1 MAKIIMDE
9 MKRTRD
15 SLRTMLTG
23 AQEACRLTI
32 RLVHG
37 EEEAEPLVTR
47 ILKLEE
53 TADNE
58 MVRIT
63 EELTEIVGK
72 LFLAG
77 LLKRAVVCDSVV
89 AHDTEAMLDLLQ
101 SVTENWMRMLEQDP
115 GAITDEIRILLDS
128 MLQNCIVM
136 LEKAIDILDG
146 RDISEHTLKFIME
159 VDGNINQAN
168 LRAHE
173 TLLLDKGEKRT
184 VIRMI
189 RIVKSIENLG
199 DKIKSVASYLLFI
212 RTGEFIKV

>member
-15 SLRTMLTG
+15 SLRSLLSHT
-23 AQEACRLTI
+23 QEACRLTI
-32 RLVHG
+32 RLINGG
-37 EEEAEPLVTR
+37 EEPHGLVEQ

-53 TADNE
+53 NSDQE

-63 EELTEIVGK
+63 ENLSEIVGK

-89 AHDTEAMLDLLQ
+89 AHEAEAMLDLCQ
-101 SVTENWMRMLEQDP
+101 SVAENWMRILEHDP
-115 GAITDEIRILLDS
+115 QAVTHEVRILLDS

-146 RDISEHTLKFIME
+146 RDISEHTLKFILE
-159 VDGNINQAN
+159 LEGNVNQAN
-168 LRAHE
+168 IKAHE
-173 TLLLDKGEKRT
+173 SLLLEKFDKRSI
-184 VIRMI
+184 IRMI
-189 RIVKSIENLG
+189 RIVKAIENLG
-199 DKIKSVASYLLFI
+199 DKIKSTSSYLLFI

>member
-15 SLRTMLTG
+15 ALRSLLSQT
-23 AQEACRLTI
+23 QEACRLTI
-32 RLVHG
+32 RLING
-37 EEEAEPLVTR
+37 EEEPQGLVDQ
-47 ILKLEE
+47 ILGLEE
-53 TADNE
+53 NADKE

-63 EELTEIVGK
+63 EDLTEIVGK

-89 AHDTEAMLDLLQ
+89 AHEAEAMLDLCQ
-101 SVTENWMRMLEQDP
+101 SVSENWMKILEFDP
-115 GAITDEIRILLDS
+115 NAVSDEVRLLLDS

-146 RDISEHTLKFIME
+146 RDISEHTLKFILE
-159 VDGNINQAN
+159 LDGNVNQAN
-168 LRAHE
+168 VKAHE
-173 TLLLDKGEKRT
+173 SLLLEKFDKRSI
-184 VIRMI
+184 IRMI

-199 DKIKSVASYLLFI
+199 DKIKSTASYLLFI